1 MPRGL
6 WIAAVLAILFLIVYS
21 WHYLLYASTVH
32 FFGISGRAGRRL
44 LALLFVLLPA
54 GFFLTAILA
63 RRAELGLLRPLTLL
77 THLWL
82 GVGLA
87 LLLGYGL
94 AWLGWGLSRWHNPR
108 PAPVAF
114 GIAALI
120 FAAGYSAYGIWNATH
135 PRIHS
140 VTVPLR
146 GLPPQWEGR
155 TLVQISDVHL
165 GPILG
170 KAFLERVVQTVNA
183 QQHAA
188 VFITGDLYDGEDHDL
203 EQFNPLLNRI
213 QAPLGVYFVTGNHET
228 FLGSNRAFE
237 TLRKTQVRA
246 LDDAMVVVEGLQIV
260 GLSYPA
266 GAFARRM
273 KSAIEAI
280 PGFDPAK
287 PSILL
292 YHSPSQLQEVKAAG
306 IRLQLSGHTHRGQLF
321 PLNVITRLIYGKYH
335 IGLHLEDGFA
345 VYTSHGTGVW
355 GPLMRTSGR
364 SEITVLRLVRP

>member
-6 WIAAVLAILFLIVYS
+6 WIAVILAVLFLIVYT
-21 WHYLLYASTVH
+21 WHYFLYASTVH
-32 FFGISGRAGRRL
+32 FFAIGGRTGRRL
-44 LALLFVLLPA
+44 VALLFVLLPG
-54 GFFLTAILA
+54 GFFLTAFLA
-63 RRAELGLLRPLTLL
+63 RRAELGLLRPLTLAS
-77 THLWL
+77 HLWL

-135 PRIHS
+135 PSVRF

-146 GLPPQWEGR
+146 GLPPQWEHR

-183 QQHAA
+183 QQPSV

-203 EQFNPLLNRI
+203 EQFNPLLDRI
-213 QAPLGVYFVTGNHET
+213 RAPLGVYFVTGNHET
-228 FLGSNRAFE
+228 FLGPNRAFQ

-246 LDDAMVVVEGLQIV
+246 LDDAMVVVDGLQIM

-266 GAFARRM
+266 GAFSRPM
-273 KSAIEAI
+273 KPAIEAM

-292 YHSPSQLQEVKAAG
+292 YHAPSQLEEVKAAG

-321 PLNVITRLIYGKYH
+321 PINGITRLIYGKYH
-335 IGLHLEDGFA
+335 IGLHQEDGFA

-364 SEITVLRLVRP
+364 SEITVLRLRRL